1 MIAKIYYG
9 NCTRLLKMKNKLK
22 IVFFLTL
29 TKAGRILDI
38 LRVFLMKQLFHSAL
52 LDMR

>member
-1 MIAKIYYG
+1 MLAKIYYG

-22 IVFFLTL
+22 MFFFTL

-38 LRVFLMKQLFHSAL
+38 LRVFLIKQLFHSAL
-52 LDMR
+52 LDMH